1 MNSGEP
7 SPIAALVVLVVLVI
21 FFTSLWKI
29 FSKAGR
35 PGWLS
40 LVPIVNVYYLI
51 LIANRPGWW
60 ILFFLIPIVN
70 VVVAI
75 LVTIGVANKFG
86 KGSLFGV
93 GMVFLPFI
101 FYPLLAFTNTNYEE

>member
-7 SPIAALVVLVVLVI
+7 SPIAALVVLVLLVI

-40 LVPIVNVYYLI
+40 LVPIVNVYNLI

-60 ILFFLIPIVN
+60 ILLFLIPIIN

-75 LVTIGVANKFG
+75 VVTIDVANKFG

-93 GMVFLPFI
+93 GMIVLPFI
-101 FYPLLAFTNTNYEE
+101 FYPLLAFSDANYE